1 MSSELDFSKDENI
14 RFLYD
19 KAVEARNFHYDNFT
33 KWQTFFYVA
42 VGSVL
47 IAYCDV
53 MTSGSFCKEGDA
65 SFVQNFLK
73 NFLPILGYLFS
84 LIWLCSSRGHTY
96 WWNAYMALL
105 RRFEGE
111 NLLGRDY
118 ENGKPKNK
126 NKNSAYAVYNGPNLD
141 PCEGV
146 CNPFKGSNFSTSK
159 LSNALAFVSTASW
172 GLVFEVSVWGGD
184 NMNVCK
190 WIVYVLSTILFT
202 WLAAELVMRFF
213 FPSNI
218 EDFVKDDGIDAAC
231 VCSRGCLA
239 VFCFVV
245 VAVVTFLFGL
255 FVNKS
260 ENSCSLT
267 LVMLVEAWFILSIVL
282 FAALSKLCK
291 RS

>member
-53 MTSGSFCKEGDA
+53 MTSGSSCREGDA
-65 SFVQNFLK
+65 SFVQDFLK
-73 NFLPILGYLFS
+73 NSLPILGYLFS

-118 ENGKPKNK
+118 ENGKPKNRDK
-126 NKNSAYAVYNGPNLD
+126 NGAYAVYNGPKLD
-141 PCEGV
+141 PCEGII
-146 CNPFKGSNFSTSK
+146 NPFKGSNFSTSK
-159 LSNALAFVSTASW
+159 LSNALAFVSTVSW
-172 GLVFEVSVWGGD
+172 GLVFEVSAWGSD
-184 NMNVCK
+184 NMGACK
-190 WIVYVLSTILFT
+190 WIVFVLSPILFT
-202 WLAAELVMRFF
+202 WLFAGLVMRFF

-218 EDFVKDDGIDAAC
+218 EDFVKDDGIDAPR
-231 VCSRGCLA
+231 VCCRGCLA

-245 VAVVTFLFGL
+245 VAVVMFLFGL
-255 FVNKS
+255 VANKS
-260 ENSCSLT
+260 GCSCSLI
-267 LVMLVEAWFILSIVL
+267 LAAVAELWFVLSIVL
-282 FAALSKLCK
+282 FAALGKLC
-291 RS
+291 RCS